1 MKPIT
6 DPALLAQLE
15 QLPSEQAALRPVT
28 DPALLAELERP
39 MPQMTAAP
47 DPTLLGELGQALSTL
62 FGAGG
67 DDRPVLARL
76 DDAAARTRDALI
88 PDALQRGWIAGRR
101 DLAQTLPAGPAAR
114 FDPEGEQ
121 AARTA
126 YEAGL
131 MRERERYAPSREIAE
146 TQRRMSDAQSIGD
159 WAGAVADNPAAL
171 LDVVGESVG
180 RQALP
185 LLANAVSPWIGVPA
199 TIASSF
205 NTERLSAVDEAMA
218 NAGVDLSDPAAVAA
232 FRRQNPEIIEAA
244 ERRGKIR
251 GAVIAPVDAAT
262 AGLAGRFFRGT
273 GLGNALART
282 VTDAGIG
289 VVGGMA
295 GEAGAQVAA
304 DGGITSVGD
313 ILTEGA
319 AEGPSAVVEGASNV
333 MGARRRA
340 APTPVTDPA
349 ILAELEGQPA
359 PAADAPRSDAIDP
372 ELLRQAN
379 EQLAAANRP
388 APPPLPPQAAAPS
401 RPAEPAGPV
410 AQPAPQAAQARPA
423 APEPMG
429 PAGRAQAQAR
439 QTPTQPSQEP
449 QAPPPAEPP
458 APSAAVAGVE
468 TQPKAQAQAPAEPQV
483 APPAPTQ
490 KPASPLLGGD
500 DDAPPAPLNIRYGKP
515 RTPARSIARTED
527 AIDAPAAPQD
537 IEVIARTKGGE
548 FRLRDTEAPPGTDFS
563 EFGQVRQVEAYDGET
578 LIGKLVYAND
588 GTPPTVEV
596 IPEYRRRGVATAM
609 YKLARQ
615 QGGVLGDPEGGI
627 RGRGNEYRTPM
638 GQAFRRGADE
648 SSVELIQIKRAA
660 RPESREALM
669 DEDEAD
675 GRANARQTGSPA
687 FRRWLGDSKVVDENG
702 EPLVV
707 YHGTTA
713 DFDVFRTDSSMY
725 DDEVGVFFTTDPK
738 EASEYAIG
746 DGGNVIP
753 AYLAISTPYT
763 VTDRQ
768 WAAGEGLSPRDARDA
783 GYDGYIIEHRNGTK
797 HFVAFRPE
805 QIKSAIGNRGTFD
818 PANPNILEDSIDG
831 SRGSGSARAESRAPA
846 AEEGGPANRA
856 SQRPARSQRG
866 RGSSPE
872 IMRVSFTNRRSW
884 AEQAFADAGVDPDQA
899 TLWPIERQFDVL
911 SKLVKDR
918 FGVTVKKTGQL
929 QGRMAVDQLLDLYR
943 NMQFMAHT
951 LGMPNEGMGL
961 GGRLHLLL
969 RKGMAYFG
977 AFYPAAAK
985 VEGVEIP
992 AGTIVLPRRSN
1003 SFAHEWMHALD
1014 HYLAAKMAKEG
1025 GYALLSKKIKDK
1037 GIDAEPGS
1045 AAEAFVAV
1053 LDNLFHDQAALA
1065 AKMLALQN
1073 AIDTGT
1079 PSVKAKAE
1087 AQMRNIMR
1095 GNARPNVAPTDFRK
1109 QSASFGKA
1117 DYWASPE
1124 EMLARA
1130 FEAYTAFKVE
1140 AIGGSTEAIAKGDM
1154 AYLSNADERL
1164 AKTFPKAEERNR
1176 IFAAFDR
1183 LFEQMAK
1190 EQLIAQGIAAAVPGN
1205 MQIFDPRV
1213 WDKTPARKA
1222 EYAGIAGAVR
1232 ETIDQIRADHQAAQR
1247 QKERPAN
1254 PKPIG
1259 QRVQDVLRYAM
1270 YAQRSVF
1277 RMLEKRYPN
1286 SRALRELADNLVTA
1300 PGHDR
1305 VVKRVFEEAVEQRVK
1320 QAFNRL
1326 GNIVQRYEL
1335 EKLDS
1340 AGLRVLRDLLI
1351 SEDVPNAPANI
1362 RGAAVELRKFLDAEW
1377 YRNQQAGI
1385 DIGYARNGY
1394 LPRMLDMAR
1403 VMTDGTGFV
1412 AKAAKVY
1419 EVIFDNEIG
1428 ADAADAVGRD
1438 GGLRAFLQQAK
1449 LAGGLDGEISAIRK
1463 VARQINRLDAQLKE
1477 ADDPD
1482 AIQAKIAELSE
1493 QLEEMVGDI
1502 YDQVREAYGQRRAKE
1517 WLNALKTVDV
1527 QDFDAMSPDASYTK
1541 NRKLPPEADKLLEDF
1556 YIADPIEAIQ
1566 TYMFQSARRTEY
1578 ATRFGARGEKLKALF
1593 DRMADEGVS
1602 VEDQAYISDMVKSLT
1617 GRAKS
1622 NLPPA
1627 VSGAI
1632 NFIHALGTMVL
1643 LPRAVWSSLGEPT
1656 AAAIRTG
1663 NIADALKSY
1672 LNLFKMTAGSLDAKQ
1687 WAELSRAIGAISSGF
1702 AETVAAN
1709 RFGGTFDS
1717 TVRTD
1722 RMMARFF
1729 KRTML
1734 TGLTN
1739 AQRASILPIA
1749 HQYLMGL
1756 AANIRDGKDVNNSR
1770 ALLAELGIEDA
1781 KQFSDWLLQS
1791 ESIPDVSE
1799 LYDSN
1804 GIETQHGAEYMTA
1817 VNRFLDQTIQNPKGY
1832 DRPLYANNPIGR
1844 LMYGILSFSM
1854 SFWSN
1859 VWKRQGALIKGIAE
1873 RKGVPAAT
1881 AYTALQLAP
1890 SMLSLFLVQTLF
1902 STLREAIFNPERWEE
1917 WEKKGTLAEN
1927 LLQLGF
1933 TRAFSFGLVDP
1944 VIQGFTGLKYQRDL
1958 SNIAIGAVPGFVL
1971 QSIQNVLQPLVRNS
1985 EKTNN
1990 AEFKAAQGAYQLL
2003 ATPAIVYALSMVPGG
2018 RLVDPLYGMGMMYL
2032 TSPGMRD
2039 RAATA
2044 IVGEK
2049 DSARQRR
2056 EREARASG
2064 GRRGTGRDADGGE
2077 RTTGR

>member
-15 QLPSEQAALRPVT
+15 QTSPEPPAPRPVT

-47 DPTLLGELGQALSTL
+47 EPTLMGELGQAVATL

-76 DDAAARTRDALI
+76 DDAAARARDALI
-88 PDALQRGWIAGRR
+88 PDALQRGWVGGRR
-101 DLAQTLPAGPAAR
+101 DLAQTLPAGPAAQ
-114 FDPEGEQ
+114 FDPEGAQ
-121 AARTA
+121 AERDV
-126 YEAGL
+126 YEASL

-146 TQRRMSDAQSIGD
+146 TQRQMSDAQSVGD

-171 LDVVGESVG
+171 LDVVGESMG

-185 LLANAVSPWIGVPA
+185 LLANAVTPYIGVPA
-199 TIASSF
+199 TLASSF

-218 NAGVDLSDPAAVAA
+218 KAGVDLSDPAAVAA
-232 FRRQNPEIIEAA
+232 FQRQNPEIIEAA

-262 AGLAGRFFRGT
+262 AGVAGRFFRDT

-289 VVGGMA
+289 VAGGVVG
-295 GEAGAQVAA
+295 ETGAQLAA
-304 DGGITSVGD
+304 DGGITSLGD

-333 MGARRRA
+333 MGARRGA
-340 APTPVTDPA
+340 APKPVTDPA

-359 PAADAPRSDAIDP
+359 SGADAPRSDAIDP
-372 ELLRQAN
+372 EVLRQGN
-379 EQLAAANRP
+379 ERIAAAQQP
-388 APPPLPPQAAAPS
+388 TPPTPPPLPAAPAKS
-401 RPAEPAGPV
+401 AEPAGPV
-410 AQPAPQAAQARPA
+410 QATQGVIHSGPDSTSGPVAQPA
-423 APEPMG
+423 
-429 PAGRAQAQAR
+429 
-439 QTPTQPSQEP
+439 
-449 QAPPPAEPP
+449 
-458 APSAAVAGVE
+458 
-468 TQPKAQAQAPAEPQV
+468 AQAQAPQPQPV
-483 APPAPTQ
+483 PPAQPQ
-490 KPASPLLGGD
+490 RAAGQSSLFGQAAEDAAMLEDPLIENNASGESSASIEAINRVREEREAGRDRVLIDRDGSVRPLTGV
-500 DDAPPAPLNIRYGKP
+500 DAVDTFARDGQVIVQRGVGRDEWTVLSSG
-515 RTPARSIARTED
+515 TDLSPARVEGIVNRARPMLSGEPETATDMDSDER
-527 AIDAPAAPQD
+527 APGVIDLSD
-537 IEVIARTKGGE
+537 
-548 FRLRDTEAPPGTDFS
+548 
-563 EFGQVRQVEAYDGET
+563 EFGAEFEDSADG
-578 LIGKLVYAND
+578 
-588 GTPPTVEV
+588 
-596 IPEYRRRGVATAM
+596 
-609 YKLARQ
+609 
-615 QGGVLGDPEGGI
+615 
-627 RGRGNEYRTPM
+627 GR
-638 GQAFRRGADE
+638 ADA
-648 SSVELIQIKRAA
+648 AA
-660 RPESREALM
+660 RPESREALL

-675 GRANARQTGSPA
+675 GRADAVQTDSPD
-687 FRRWLGDSKVVDENG
+687 FRRWFGDSKVVDADG
-702 EPLVV
+702 KPLVV
-707 YHGTTA
+707 YHGTGA
-713 DFDVFRTDSSMY
+713 SFDRFRTHTGAGGELGAGAYFTDAP
-725 DDEVGVFFTTDPK
+725 EV
-738 EASEYAIG
+738 ASAVANEVADRG
-746 DGGNVIP
+746 DGAANVMPVYLSIQRP
-753 AYLAISTPYT
+753 FDATGVSDVPSRKRLIAY
-763 VTDRQ
+763 
-768 WAAGEGLSPRDARDA
+768 
-783 GYDGYIIEHRNGTK
+783 GYDGIIERRPDGSLAQI
-797 HFVAFRPE
+797 VAFRPE
-805 QIKSAIGNRGTFD
+805 QIKSASANRGTFD
-818 PANPNILEDSIDG
+818 PASPNIMEDSIDG
-831 SRGSGSARAESRAPA
+831 SRGSGSARAESRPPD
-846 AEEGGPANRA
+846 AEDGGPASRA
-856 SQRPARSQRG
+856 AQRPARSQRG

-969 RKGMAYFG
+969 RKGMGYFG
-977 AFYPAAAK
+977 AFYPAPAK

-992 AGTIVLPRRSN
+992 AGTIALPRRSN

-1025 GYALLSKKIKDK
+1025 GYALLSKKIKGE

-1073 AIDTGT
+1073 AIDTGS

-1087 AQMRNIMR
+1087 VQMRNLMR
-1095 GNARPNVAPTDFRK
+1095 GNARPSVAPTDFRK

-1190 EQLIAQGIAAAVPGN
+1190 EQLIAQGIAAGVPGN
-1205 MQIFDPRV
+1205 MQIFDPLV
-1213 WDKTPARKA
+1213 WDRTPARKA

-1254 PKPIG
+1254 PKPID
-1259 QRVQDVLRYAM
+1259 QRVHDVLRYSLYAM
-1270 YAQRSVF
+1270 RSVF

-1326 GNIVQRYEL
+1326 ANIVQRYGL

-1351 SEDVPNAPANI
+1351 SESVPNAPANI

-1394 LPRMLDMAR
+1394 LPRLLDMAR
-1403 VMTDGTGFV
+1403 VMTDGAGFV

-1419 EVIFDNEIG
+1419 EIIFDSEIG
-1428 ADAADAVGRD
+1428 ANVADVVGRD

-1449 LAGGLDGEISAIRK
+1449 LAGGLDAEISAIRK
-1463 VARQINRLDAQLKE
+1463 VARQINRLDAQLKN

-1482 AIQAKIAELSE
+1482 AIQTKIAELSE
-1493 QLEEMVGDI
+1493 QLEEMVGEI
-1502 YDQVREAYGQRRAKE
+1502 YDQVRESYGRRRAND

-1527 QDFDAMSPDASYTK
+1527 HDFDAMSPDASYTK

-1593 DRMADEGVS
+1593 DRMADDGVS
-1602 VEDQAYISDMVKSLT
+1602 VEDQAYISDMVKALT
-1617 GRAKS
+1617 GRWKS

-1627 VSGAI
+1627 VAGAI
-1632 NFIHALGTMVL
+1632 NFIHALGTMTL
-1643 LPRAVWSSLGEPT
+1643 LPRAVWSSFGEPT
-1656 AAAIRTG
+1656 AASLRTG
-1663 NIADALKSY
+1663 NIADGLKPY

-1687 WAELSRAIGAISSGF
+1687 WVELSRAIGAISSGF
-1702 AETVAAN
+1702 ADTVAAN

-1722 RMMARFF
+1722 RMMSRFF
-1729 KRTML
+1729 KRSML
-1734 TGLTN
+1734 SGLTN
-1739 AQRASILPIA
+1739 AQRASIVPIS

-1756 AANIRDGKDVNNSR
+1756 AANIRDGKDANNSR

-1781 KQFSDWLLQS
+1781 KQFSDWLLQN

-1804 GIETQHGAEYMTA
+1804 GIETKHGAEYMTA

-1854 SFWSN
+1854 SFWGN

-1873 RKGVPAAT
+1873 RKGVPAAV
-1881 AYTALQLAP
+1881 AYTALQLTP

-1933 TRAFSFGLVDP
+1933 TRSFSFGLVDP

-1990 AEFKAAQGAYQLL
+1990 AEFKSVQGAYQLL
-2003 ATPAIVYALSMVPGG
+2003 ASPAIVYALSMVPGG

-2056 EREARASG
+2056 ERAAREAG
-2064 GRRGTGRDADGGE
+2064 GDRFTGRDADGGE

>member
-15 QLPSEQAALRPVT
+15 QTSTEPVAPRPVT

-39 MPQMTAAP
+39 MPQMTATAE
-47 DPTLLGELGQALSTL
+47 PTLIGELGQAVATL
-62 FGAGG
+62 FGASG

-88 PDALQRGWIAGRR
+88 PDALQRGWIAGQR
-101 DLAQTLPAGPAAR
+101 DLSRTLPAAPAAR

-121 AARTA
+121 AARDA
-126 YEAGL
+126 YEANL

-171 LDVVGESVG
+171 LDVVGESIG

-199 TIASSF
+199 TMASSF

-218 NAGVDLSDPAAVAA
+218 NAGVDLSDPVAVAA

-262 AGLAGRFFRGT
+262 AGLAGRFFRDSGI
-273 GLGNALART
+273 GNALART
-282 VTDAGIG
+282 ATDAGIG
-289 VVGGMA
+289 AVGGVA

-319 AEGPSAVVEGASNV
+319 AEGPSAVVEGVSNV

-349 ILAELEGQPA
+349 ILAELEGQSA
-359 PAADAPRSDAIDP
+359 PAADAPRSDAIEIQQQPAEQQRQPAPAQAAPAPAQAAP
-372 ELLRQAN
+372 EATAAP
-379 EQLAAANRP
+379 AAAE
-388 APPPLPPQAAAPS
+388 PQAAT
-401 RPAEPAGPV
+401 
-410 AQPAPQAAQARPA
+410 APQAAQARPA
-423 APEPMG
+423 APAVSAQPGEPAPMQQPVAAAPDDEG
-429 PAGRAQAQAR
+429 EVAGAAEPPAAGAEPAQRSAAEWAEEMARLRQEKPRPLNKLFGPNPTPEQVEQHAAQMREWNRKYRHASAEQKKALERDNAAFRARQPAGVE
-439 QTPTQPSQEP
+439 PEP
-449 QAPPPAEPP
+449 QATAGANQTVASPPAEPQ
-458 APSAAVAGVE
+458 
-468 TQPKAQAQAPAEPQV
+468 QPVQAQGGQSVAAPEPQP
-483 APPAPTQ
+483 ALPP
-490 KPASPLLGGD
+490 D
-500 DDAPPAPLNIRYGKP
+500 DDDGPFKPLNIRYGKP
-515 RTPARSIARTED
+515 RVPTGRIGAKPMED
-527 AIDAPAAPQD
+527 AAGAAPGEAV
-537 IEVIARTKGGE
+537 EVTARTKGGK
-548 FRLRDTEAPPGTDFS
+548 FRLRDSEAPAGTDFS
-563 EFGQVRQVEAYDGET
+563 EFGDVRQVEAFDGDRRV
-578 LIGKLVYAND
+578 GKLVYAND

-596 IPEYRRRGVATAM
+596 DPEYRRRGVATAM

-660 RPESREALM
+660 RPESREALL

-675 GRANARQTGSPA
+675 GRANARQTGSP
-687 FRRWLGDSKVVDENG
+687 DI
-702 EPLVV
+702 
-707 YHGTTA
+707 
-713 DFDVFRTDSSMY
+713 M
-725 DDEVGVFFTTDPK
+725 
-738 EASEYAIG
+738 
-746 DGGNVIP
+746 
-753 AYLAISTPYT
+753 
-763 VTDRQ
+763 
-768 WAAGEGLSPRDARDA
+768 
-783 GYDGYIIEHRNGTK
+783 
-797 HFVAFRPE
+797 
-805 QIKSAIGNRGTFD
+805 
-818 PANPNILEDSIDG
+818 EDSIDG
-831 SRGSGSARAESRAPA
+831 SRGASGARAESRLPA

-856 SQRPARSQRG
+856 PQRPARSQRG

-884 AEQAFADAGVDPDQA
+884 AEQAFADAGVDPDRA

-943 NMQFMAHT
+943 NMQFMAHM

-969 RKGMAYFG
+969 RKGMGYFG
-977 AFYPAAAK
+977 AFYPAPAK

-1003 SFAHEWMHALD
+1003 SFAHELMHALD

-1095 GNARPNVAPTDFRK
+1095 GNARPGVAPTDFRK

-1117 DYWASPE
+1117 YYWASPE

-1259 QRVQDVLRYAM
+1259 QRVQDVLRYGL

-1305 VVKRVFEEAVEQRVK
+1305 VVKRVFEESVEQRVK

-1394 LPRMLDMAR
+1394 LPRLLDMAR
-1403 VMTDGTGFV
+1403 VMTDGAGFV

-1419 EVIFDNEIG
+1419 EIIFDNEIG
-1428 ADAADAVGRD
+1428 ADAADVVGRD

-1527 QDFDAMSPDASYTK
+1527 QDFDAMSPDSSYTK

-1617 GRAKS
+1617 GRMKS

-1632 NFIHALGTMVL
+1632 NFIHALGTMTL
-1643 LPRAVWSSLGEPT
+1643 LPRAVWSSIGEPT

-1663 NIADALKSY
+1663 NIADALKPY

-1687 WAELSRAIGAISSGF
+1687 WAELSRAIGAISDGF
-1702 AETVAAN
+1702 ADTVAAN

-1722 RMMARFF
+1722 RMMSRFF

-1734 TGLTN
+1734 SGLTN
-1739 AQRASILPIA
+1739 AQRASILPIS

-1756 AANIRDGKDVNNSR
+1756 AAKIRDGKDVDNSR

-1854 SFWSN
+1854 SFWGN
-1859 VWKRQGALIKGIAE
+1859 VWKRQGALIKGIAD

-1881 AYTALQLAP
+1881 AYAALQLAP

-1933 TRAFSFGLVDP
+1933 TRSFSFGLVDP

-1958 SNIAIGAVPGFVL
+1958 SNIAIGAVPGFAL
-1971 QSIQNVLQPLVRNS
+1971 QSMQNVLQPLVRNS

-1990 AEFKAAQGAYQLL
+1990 AEFKSVQGAYQLL
-2003 ATPAIVYALSMVPGG
+2003 ASPAIVYALSMVPGG

-2049 DSARQRR
+2049 DSARQLR

-2064 GRRGTGRDADGGE
+2064 ARRGTGRDADGGE

>member
-15 QLPSEQAALRPVT
+15 QTSSEPPAPRPVT

-47 DPTLLGELGQALSTL
+47 EPTLMGELGQAVATL

-88 PDALQRGWIAGRR
+88 PDALQRGWVGGQR
-101 DLAQTLPAGPAAR
+101 DLAQTLPAGPAAQ
-114 FDPEGEQ
+114 FDPEGAQ
-121 AARTA
+121 AERDV
-126 YEAGL
+126 YEASL
-131 MRERERYAPSREIAE
+131 MRERERYTPSREIAE
-146 TQRRMSDAQSIGD
+146 TQRRMSDAQSVGD

-171 LDVVGESVG
+171 LDVVGESMG

-185 LLANAVSPWIGVPA
+185 LLVNAVSPWIGVPA
-199 TIASSF
+199 TMASSF

-218 NAGVDLSDPAAVAA
+218 KAGVDLSDPAAVAA
-232 FRRQNPEIIEAA
+232 FQRQNPEIIEAA

-262 AGLAGRFFRGT
+262 AGVAGRFFRDT

-289 VVGGMA
+289 VAGGVVG
-295 GEAGAQVAA
+295 ETGAQLAA
-304 DGGITSVGD
+304 DGGITSLGD

-333 MGARRRA
+333 MGARRGA
-340 APTPVTDPA
+340 APKPVTDPA

-359 PAADAPRSDAIDP
+359 PGADAPRSDAIDP
-372 ELLRQAN
+372 EVLHQGN
-379 EQLAAANRP
+379 ERIAAAQQP
-388 APPPLPPQAAAPS
+388 TLPTPPPLPAAAAQS
-401 RPAEPAGPV
+401 AEPAGPAQAPEGVIHSVQSDRSSGSSV
-410 AQPAPQAAQARPA
+410 AQPA
-423 APEPMG
+423 
-429 PAGRAQAQAR
+429 
-439 QTPTQPSQEP
+439 
-449 QAPPPAEPP
+449 
-458 APSAAVAGVE
+458 
-468 TQPKAQAQAPAEPQV
+468 AQAQAPQPQ
-483 APPAPTQ
+483 
-490 KPASPLLGGD
+490 PASPAQPQQGAGQSSLFGQAAE
-500 DDAPPAPLNIRYGKP
+500 DAAMLEDPLVENNASGESSASIEAINRVREEREAGRDRVLIDRDGSVRP
-515 RTPARSIARTED
+515 LTGVDAVDTFARDGQVIVQRGVGRDEWTVLSSGTDLSPARVEGIVNRARPMLSGEPETATDMDSDER
-527 AIDAPAAPQD
+527 APGVIDLSD
-537 IEVIARTKGGE
+537 
-548 FRLRDTEAPPGTDFS
+548 
-563 EFGQVRQVEAYDGET
+563 EFGAEFEDSADG
-578 LIGKLVYAND
+578 
-588 GTPPTVEV
+588 
-596 IPEYRRRGVATAM
+596 
-609 YKLARQ
+609 
-615 QGGVLGDPEGGI
+615 
-627 RGRGNEYRTPM
+627 GR
-638 GQAFRRGADE
+638 ADA
-648 SSVELIQIKRAA
+648 AA
-660 RPESREALM
+660 RPESREALL
-669 DEDEAD
+669 DEDGAD
-675 GRANARQTGSPA
+675 GRADAVQTDSPA
-687 FRRWLGDSKVVDENG
+687 FRRWFKKSQITEGWEGQG
-702 EPLVV
+702 EPRVL
-707 YHGTTA
+707 YHATRSN
-713 DFDVFRTDSSMY
+713 FDAFRRGGDATDALGAGSGP
-725 DDEVGVFFTTDPK
+725 VIFLGTDPADLRAAHNVGGFGGQFK
-738 EASEYAIG
+738 DGANVMPLYASIQNPLYITNRN
-746 DGGNVIP
+746 DRRP
-753 AYLAISTPYT
+753 AEVAQHS
-763 VTDRQ
+763 
-768 WAAGEGLSPRDARDA
+768 LSRGWPVLWTQADVDALTKA
-783 GYDGYIIEHRNGTK
+783 GYDGAVIFSDDDAPAEV
-797 HFVAFRPE
+797 VAFRPE
-805 QIKSAIGNRGTFD
+805 QIKSATANRGTFD
-818 PANPNILEDSIDG
+818 PASPNIMEDSIDG
-831 SRGSGSARAESRAPA
+831 SRGSGSARAESRTLA
-846 AEEGGPANRA
+846 AEEGGPASRA
-856 SQRPARSQRG
+856 PQRPARSQRG

-969 RKGMAYFG
+969 RKGMGYFG
-977 AFYPAAAK
+977 AFYPAPAK

-992 AGTIVLPRRSN
+992 AGTIALPRRSN

-1025 GYALLSKKIKDK
+1025 GYALLSKKIKGE

-1073 AIDTGT
+1073 AIDTGS

-1087 AQMRNIMR
+1087 VQMRNLMR
-1095 GNARPNVAPTDFRK
+1095 GNGRPSVEPTDFRT

-1190 EQLIAQGIAAAVPGN
+1190 EQLIAQGIAAGVPGN
-1205 MQIFDPRV
+1205 MQIFDPLV
-1213 WDKTPARKA
+1213 WDRTPARKA

-1247 QKERPAN
+1247 QKERPTN
-1254 PKPIG
+1254 PKPID
-1259 QRVQDVLRYAM
+1259 QRVHDVLRYSLYAM
-1270 YAQRSVF
+1270 RSVF

-1326 GNIVQRYEL
+1326 GNIVQRYGL

-1351 SEDVPNAPANI
+1351 SEDVPNAPANV

-1394 LPRMLDMAR
+1394 LPRLLDMAR
-1403 VMTDGTGFV
+1403 VMTDGAGFV

-1419 EVIFDNEIG
+1419 EIIFDNEIG
-1428 ADAADAVGRD
+1428 ADVADVVGRD
-1438 GGLRAFLQQAK
+1438 GGVRAFLQQAK
-1449 LAGGLDGEISAIRK
+1449 LAGGLDAEISAIRK
-1463 VARQINRLDAQLKE
+1463 VARQINRLDAQLKN

-1482 AIQAKIAELSE
+1482 AIQTKIAELSE
-1493 QLEEMVGDI
+1493 QLEEMVGEI
-1502 YDQVREAYGQRRAKE
+1502 YDQVRESYGRRRAND

-1578 ATRFGARGEKLKALF
+1578 ATRFGPRGEKLKELF
-1593 DRMADEGVS
+1593 DRMADDGVS
-1602 VEDQAYISDMVKSLT
+1602 VEDQAYISDMVKALT
-1617 GRAKS
+1617 GRWKS

-1627 VSGAI
+1627 VAGAI
-1632 NFIHALGTMVL
+1632 NFIHALGTMTL
-1643 LPRAVWSSLGEPT
+1643 LPRAVWSSFGEPT
-1656 AAAIRTG
+1656 AASLRTG
-1663 NIADALKSY
+1663 NIADGLKPY

-1687 WAELSRAIGAISSGF
+1687 WVELSRAIGAISSGF
-1702 AETVAAN
+1702 ADTVAAN

-1722 RMMARFF
+1722 RMMSRFF
-1729 KRTML
+1729 KRSML
-1734 TGLTN
+1734 SGLTN
-1739 AQRASILPIA
+1739 AQRASIVPIS

-1756 AANIRDGKDVNNSR
+1756 AANIRDGKDANNSR

-1781 KQFSDWLLQS
+1781 KQFSDWLLQN

-1804 GIETQHGAEYMTA
+1804 GIETKHGAEYMTA

-1854 SFWSN
+1854 SFWGN

-1873 RKGVPAAT
+1873 RKGVPAAV
-1881 AYTALQLAP
+1881 AYTALQLTP

-1933 TRAFSFGLVDP
+1933 TRSFSFGLVDP

-1990 AEFKAAQGAYQLL
+1990 AEFKSVQGAYQLL
-2003 ATPAIVYALSMVPGG
+2003 ASPAIVYALSMVPGG

-2056 EREARASG
+2056 ERAARAAG
-2064 GRRGTGRDADGGE
+2064 GDRFTGRDADGGE